1 MKTAQELIDI
11 INKND
16 LLKPL
21 FDDDFYDVELEDE
34 EGNGIENVE
43 EYIKTSVLGELEYKD
58 SRQDTSEFWQVI
70 YFKDHDIYLRID
82 GVYDSYGQYEHEY
95 NSVKEVKPKEIQTV
109 IYE

>member
-1 MKTAQELIDI
+1 MKKAQELIDI

-21 FDDDFYDVELEDE
+21 FEDDFYDVELEDE
-34 EGNGIENVE
+34 EGNSIENVK

-58 SRQDTSEFWQVI
+58 SRHDTSEFWQVI

-82 GVYDSYGQYEHEY
+82 GVYDSYGQYEHKY
-95 NSVKEVKPKEIQTV
+95 NSVKEVKPVEKTITV
-109 IYE
+109 FE